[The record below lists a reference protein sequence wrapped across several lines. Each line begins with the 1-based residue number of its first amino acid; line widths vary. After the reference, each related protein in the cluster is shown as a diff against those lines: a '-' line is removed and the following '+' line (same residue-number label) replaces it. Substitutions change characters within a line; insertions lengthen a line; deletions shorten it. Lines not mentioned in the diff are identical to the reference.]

1 MESSVLLI
9 CFLWYIARQ
18 DTMAERQFVS
28 GMMQALMQQQTATL
42 SVLRDV
48 AVKGSGQADI
58 QNAAGRTTTASTPD
72 HKP

>member
-1 MESSVLLI
+1 
-9 CFLWYIARQ
+9 
-18 DTMAERQFVS
+18 
-28 GMMQALMQQQTATL
+28 MMQALMQQQTATL

-72 HKP
+72 HKPWDQLTLPRNSFCRR